1 MSTNQP
7 GTVEGSS
14 MGVKIDEYRRWPVPF
29 LHCGDSGDLLGG
41 EIQGENGK
49 VVRDFPD
56 NEQVTRNT

>member
-1 MSTNQP
+1 
-7 GTVEGSS
+7 